1 MKYQAVT
8 EQSGRERMVWEA
20 DERLY
25 QPRIH
30 SDQIRG
36 LHRIS
41 EQVGQPM
48 TILVARALDQFIDVM
63 NEKGECYG

>member
-30 SDQIRG
+30 SD
-36 LHRIS
+36 
-41 EQVGQPM
+41 
-48 TILVARALDQFIDVM
+48 
-63 NEKGECYG
+63 